1 MANGAP
7 GVDQPDRRKNQ
18 LPGAAWG
25 LGTVVLVAAFVWLI
39 LQVQAVLSAL
49 LGSVLLASLLEPV
62 AARLAL
68 VHLGRWTVGRRLASA
83 VVVVIFLTVLGVTV
97 WVLVPVLASQAKVL
111 ISNIPAY
118 LTKASEEYKLVTRG
132 LTILPDEM
140 TAAFQ
145 TELANLLAQLG
156 RNLAQGAL
164 GLVSNLIGLLGLVV
178 IPIGAF
184 YVMSDG
190 ASIQTDFLAALPPRW
205 REGTRSLLHD
215 TSAALSS
222 YVRGQTL
229 VCATSSVLY
238 STVFG
243 VLGLP
248 YFIVLGVMA
257 GLAEAIPYLGSVI
270 VTLSVLVIGL
280 GQGMPLA
287 LRGLIGYL
295 VGNQI
300 VNYVVT
306 PRFQSRSLQLHPF
319 LVILAALAGASLGGP
334 IGAFL
339 ALPGAAVL
347 QTVLKRMWGP
357 QARPDDG
364 VPAPPRSS

>member
-1 MANGAP
+1 MA
-7 GVDQPDRRKNQ
+7 DRPIERRQSQQ

-25 LGTVVLVAAFVWLI
+25 LGTVVLLAAFVWL
-39 LQVQAVLSAL
+39 LVQVQAVLSAL
-49 LGSVLLASLLEPV
+49 IGSVLLASLLEPV
-62 AARLAL
+62 AARLGRM
-68 VHLGRWTVGRRLASA
+68 HIGRWTVGRRLASGL
-83 VVVVIFLTVLGVTV
+83 VVVIFLGVLGVTV
-97 WVLVPVLASQAKVL
+97 WLLVPVLAAQAKVL
-111 ISNIPAY
+111 ISNIPTY
-118 LTKASEEYKLVTRG
+118 LAKASEEYKVVTRG

-145 TELANLLAQLG
+145 HELSNLLAELG

-164 GLVSNLIGLLGLVV
+164 GMVSNLIGMLGLVV
-178 IPIGAF
+178 IPVGAF

-205 REGTRSLLHD
+205 RDGTQSLLHD
-215 TSAALSS
+215 VSVALSG

-229 VCATSSVLY
+229 VCAASAVLY
-238 STVFG
+238 AIIFG
-243 VLGLP
+243 ALGLP

-270 VTLSVLVIGL
+270 VTLAVLVIGL

-287 LRGLIGYL
+287 LRGMIGYL

-300 VNYVVT
+300 VNYVIT

-334 IGAFL
+334 LGAFL

-357 QARPDDG
+357 QARPEEHQL
-364 VPAPPRSS
+364 APPTTTS

>member
-1 MANGAP
+1 MGDGAR
-7 GVDQPDRRKNQ
+7 GMDQPDRRKSQ

-25 LGTVVLVAAFVWLI
+25 LGTVVLLAAFVWLI
-39 LQVQAVLSAL
+39 LQVQPVLSAV
-49 LGSVLLASLLEPV
+49 LGSVLLSALLEPV
-62 AARLAL
+62 AARLSR
-68 VHLGRWTVGRRLASA
+68 VHVGRWTVGRKLASA
-83 VVVVIFLTVLGVTV
+83 LVVVCFLAVLGVIV

-111 ISNIPAY
+111 ISNIPTY
-118 LTKASEEYKLVTRG
+118 LAKASDEYKLITRG
-132 LTILPDEM
+132 LTILPDQM
-140 TAAFQ
+140 TVAFQ
-145 TELANLLAQLG
+145 NELANLLAQLG

-164 GLVSNLIGLLGLVV
+164 SMVSNLIGLLGLVV

-205 REGTRSLLHD
+205 RDGTQSLLHD
-215 TSAALSS
+215 ISVALSG

-238 STVFG
+238 SIVFG

-248 YFIVLGVMA
+248 YFVVLGVMA
-257 GLAEAIPYLGSVI
+257 GVAEAIPYLGSVI

-287 LRGLIGYL
+287 VRGLIGYL

-334 IGAFL
+334 LGAFL

-357 QARPDDG
+357 QARPGDG
-364 VPAPPRSS
+364 AGSA

>member
-1 MANGAP
+1 MTERP
-7 GVDQPDRRKNQ
+7 IERRQAQ

-25 LGTVVLVAAFVWLI
+25 LGTIVLVAAFVWLI

-49 LGSVLLASLLEPV
+49 IGSVLLASLLEPGV
-62 AARLAL
+62 ARLARG
-68 VHLGRWTVGRRLASA
+68 HIGRWTVGRRLASGI
-83 VVVVIFLTVLGVTV
+83 VVVVFLAVLGVLV
-97 WVLVPVLASQAKVL
+97 YLLVPALAAQAKVL
-111 ISNIPAY
+111 LSNVPTY
-118 LTKASEEYKLVTRG
+118 LAKASEEYKLVTRG
-132 LTILPDEM
+132 LTMMPEEM
-140 TAAFQ
+140 TQAFQ
-145 TELANLLAQLG
+145 NELAGLLAQLG
-156 RNLAQGAL
+156 RNAAQSAL
-164 GLVSNLIGLLGLVV
+164 GLVSNLIGMLGLVV
-178 IPIGAF
+178 IPVGAF
-184 YVMSDG
+184 YVLSDG
-190 ASIQTDFLAALPPRW
+190 GSIQSDFLAALPPRW
-205 REGTRSLLHD
+205 RDGTQSLLHD
-215 TSAALSS
+215 ISVALSS

-229 VCATSSVLY
+229 VCATSSILY
-238 STVFG
+238 SVVFG
-243 VLGLP
+243 LLGLP

-295 VGNQI
+295 VGNQV
-300 VNYVVT
+300 VNYLIT

-334 IGAFL
+334 LGAFL

-357 QARPDDG
+357 QARPEEHKL
-364 VPAPPRSS
+364 APPASSS